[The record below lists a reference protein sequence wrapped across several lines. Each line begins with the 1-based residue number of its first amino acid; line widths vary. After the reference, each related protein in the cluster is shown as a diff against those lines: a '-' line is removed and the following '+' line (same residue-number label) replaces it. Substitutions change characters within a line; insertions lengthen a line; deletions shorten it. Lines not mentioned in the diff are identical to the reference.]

1 MMIWM
6 NGMNQ
11 RGEMRNQQIRQ
22 AKAHQDRQSKQCHDQ
37 PEVRPFRP
45 LAAILGSF
53 DSVHEQLDAG
63 QSLSRRLY
71 SSRPGRAI
79 SSRIASF
86 GLLPRCRIASI
97 CSVIGISTS

>member
-11 RGEMRNQQIRQ
+11 RGKVRNQQIRQ
-22 AKAHQDRQSKQCHDQ
+22 AKAHQDRYPEQRHNQQ
-37 PEVRPFRP
+37 EVRSLRP
-45 LAAILGSF
+45 LAAILRSF
-53 DSVHEQLDAG
+53 DSIHEELDAG
-63 QSLSRRLY
+63 HSLSRRLY

-97 CSVIGISTS
+97 CTVIGISTS